1 MKAVII
7 GGGIAGLTMGLKLKE
22 ENWEVVVCEKSVSLP
37 NRGHAFLMNYDGLS
51 VLSEFFVDTK
61 SPLLR
66 QHVNLFSLKSP
77 DNKEKIKIQL
87 NDWYCLKR
95 IDLIAFLHSLYTLK
109 TFIEGR
115 SFSHFLYQN
124 NKAVAAVFENGDIEY
139 GDVFFGAD
147 GSNSKVR
154 DSIFGE
160 TNFSPVE
167 INEIVG
173 ISGKRKRSK
182 GEDIVFQKIQSPD
195 KGLAFG
201 YIPSSNDD
209 VVWFMQYDVNLS
221 ESIEEN
227 NPESLQ
233 AFCAEMMKDFPVD
246 VKAILDSSDFKRA
259 YIWKTRDF
267 DLLPSFHKENVVLIG
282 DAAHLSLPFTS
293 AGTTNA
299 ILDAK
304 CLSESL
310 REFKTIEEAFNNY
323 YQTRVLKIQSHID
336 QGRLLKEMFLNPKEN
351 SERDFVLP
359 LISAY
364 NKQKSVI
371 IGKPLDIIYYTDPVC
386 STCWLIQP
394 ILRKLNLEYGDYL
407 TIDYH
412 MGGLLPSWKDSNKN
426 SIKTPLDAA
435 KYWEKVNAT
444 QNIILDGDVWME
456 DPLYSSFPPSIA
468 FKAAQLQGSDKAI
481 TFLRRLKELL
491 FLEKKNITR
500 WEVIENA
507 ALASGLDAAL
517 LKEDYAGK
525 GPKLFEADLEL
536 AKDLEIKVFPTLIF
550 MKDGITLNTI
560 KGFQSYEKF
569 EEIILEIIPHA
580 IKKTIDCSA
589 EALFSLYPNM
599 TEGEFSFLLNLSIA
613 ESRILLNDLYDQGTI
628 DKYMSKNGTVW
639 KSNLNAKISF

>member
-7 GGGIAGLTMGLKLKE
+7 GGGIAGLTLGLKLKAD
-22 ENWEVVVCEKSVSLP
+22 NWEVVVCEKSVSLP

-51 VLSEFFVDTK
+51 VLSEFFIDTK
-61 SPLLR
+61 SHLLR
-66 QHVNLFSLKSP
+66 QHVNLFSLKRP
-77 DNKEKIKIQL
+77 DNQEKIKIKL

-95 IDLIAFLHSLYTLK
+95 IDLISFLHSLYALE

-167 INEIVG
+167 VNEIVG
-173 ISGKRKRSK
+173 ISGTRKRSK
-182 GEDIVFQKIQSPD
+182 GEDVVFQKIQSND

-201 YIPSSNDD
+201 YIPSSSDE

-221 ESIEEN
+221 EGIEEN

-233 AFCAEMMKDFPVD
+233 AFCAEMLKDFPVD
-246 VKAILDSSDFKRA
+246 VKTVLDSSDFKRA

-336 QGRLLKEMFLNPKEN
+336 QGRLLKEIFLNPKEN

-359 LISAY
+359 LISDY
-364 NKQKSVI
+364 NKQISVI
-371 IGKPLDIIYYTDPVC
+371 IGKPLDIIYFTDPVC

-412 MGGLLPSWKDSNKN
+412 MGGLLPSWKDYNKG
-426 SIKTPLDAA
+426 SIKNPLDAA
-435 KYWEKVNAT
+435 KHWEEVNAS
-444 QNIILDGDVWME
+444 QNIILDGDVWLE

-468 FKAAQLQGSDKAI
+468 FKSAQLQGSDKAI
-481 TFLRRLKELL
+481 TFLRRLKELV
-491 FLEKKNITR
+491 FLEKQNITR
-500 WEVIENA
+500 WEIIEKA
-507 ALASGLDAAL
+507 ALSSGLDTAL
-517 LKEDYAGK
+517 LKEDYLGK
-525 GPKLFEADLEL
+525 GPKLFEDDLEL
-536 AKDLEIKVFPTLIF
+536 AKDLEITMFPTIIF
-550 MKDGITLNTI
+550 LKDGIPFNTI
-560 KGFQSYEKF
+560 KGFHPYEKF
-569 EEIILEIIPHA
+569 EEIILEINPNA
-580 IKKTIDCSA
+580 IKNTINCSA

-613 ESRILLNDLYDQGTI
+613 ESRILLNALCDQGKI

-639 KSNLNAKISF
+639 KSNLNSKILF